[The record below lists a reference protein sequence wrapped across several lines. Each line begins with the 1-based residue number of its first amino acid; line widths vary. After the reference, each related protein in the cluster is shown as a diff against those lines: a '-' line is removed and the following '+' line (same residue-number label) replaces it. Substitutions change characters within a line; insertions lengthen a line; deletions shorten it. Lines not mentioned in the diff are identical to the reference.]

1 MDEIIKELVEIKKL
15 LQTIA
20 SSLEQKTFNDVSVE
34 RVASELSKLQSRRS
48 KTFASTE

>member
-20 SSLEQKTFNDVSVE
+20 SSLEHKPV
-34 RVASELSKLQSRRS
+34 KLKIDGNEIGYALTSL
-48 KTFASTE
+48 ENHD